1 MSMWVAVAI
10 AILLTNAQLC
20 ALWTYSKSY
29 NNRSI
34 PLNIAQTYLE
44 PLCPAQKPP
53 RSRNLSQHLLRFAK
67 YYYSYAIFTAHAEVR
82 RIEKEKGARVKED
95 SAPRML
101 YIYIYIYAVCT
112 RDAGAYWMD
121 TTVDRRVCNCVY
133 MYIICVLYVYISPYL
148 ASPQRSIIRMY
159 HVPTNNGQFSCHFI
173 CCLPLH
179 PPLVHTSP

>member
-101 YIYIYIYAVCT
+101 YIYIYIC
-112 RDAGAYWMD
+112 
-121 TTVDRRVCNCVY
+121 CVY
-133 MYIICVLYVYISPYL
+133 TWCGGILDGHNRRPSCVQLCIYVYYLCIVCLHFSVSGISAATY
-148 ASPQRSIIRMY
+148 Y
-159 HVPTNNGQFSCHFI
+159 TYVPCAH
-173 CCLPLH
+173 
-179 PPLVHTSP
+179 